1 MAISMRNQPI
11 SMHKK
16 YDHLIHMVFK
26 EKNKWISLYKNCCV
40 KLSHISYKNAS
51 DKKVIY
57 MFQEKIITIKFFA

>member
-1 MAISMRNQPI
+1 MRNQPI